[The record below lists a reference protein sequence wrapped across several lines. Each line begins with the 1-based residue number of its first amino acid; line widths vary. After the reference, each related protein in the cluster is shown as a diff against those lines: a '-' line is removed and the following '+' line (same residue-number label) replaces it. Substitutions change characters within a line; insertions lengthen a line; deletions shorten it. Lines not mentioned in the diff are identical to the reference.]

1 MAVTTSLEQ
10 SFDRKLDIVTAGL
23 TKEHSNLLEKI
34 PSESALTVMDYIIS
48 LIAEV
53 NTSAN
58 YRKDIIKCLT
68 RFIKFC
74 HNSKEQNFKQQERKE
89 VLAFLD
95 SLRKSEIRDP
105 LHTSPL
111 RTSSVLSINI
121 YDVHPS

>member
-53 NTSAN
+53 NPSAN